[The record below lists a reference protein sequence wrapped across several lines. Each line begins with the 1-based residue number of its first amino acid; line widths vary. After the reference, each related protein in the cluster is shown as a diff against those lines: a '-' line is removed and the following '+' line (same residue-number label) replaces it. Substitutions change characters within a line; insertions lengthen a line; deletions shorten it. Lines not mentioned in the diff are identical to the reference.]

1 MNHYAQALA
10 ELQAQPDHELK
21 QIGDQWQTPKAL
33 AWGLFHQ
40 FAPTLGPVVLD
51 MFADDCNALV
61 PNYYDAE
68 DNALT
73 QELANDL
80 RRLGGAAYANPP
92 YSRPCADSEGNP
104 ITGMEAILNYC
115 REQRAQGAKIIL
127 LIKAATSETWWPEDA
142 DYIQFISGRI
152 GFEVPSWYV
161 PRDPKKDKPSASG
174 FASAVAI
181 FDASWQGER
190 RPEARLRRDDL
201 IITGQII
208 LDMIHRQAV
217 ALNEAASQAIA
228 KTASAKPVQSVTV
241 TKTILTAP
249 ERIWLQVG
257 DQSHYHS
264 EQFPTDTSEVS
275 WCADSVMACEVP
287 YVREDR
293 AFAVS
298 SEAIARTVTSE
309 PTLLQDPPAV
319 TKSAE
324 WEPPVAGD
332 DTTNAATADE
342 LAMLELVSPITDS
355 TMLAEQGYSDAGSIM
370 GKQLECSDLGEEQR
384 ATVRSYVQGWLDE
397 PYPLSEIFYRLDL
410 AVANLLAGKPIHQD
424 FVAEESRSPAL
435 PHWQR
440 HPAVKGVI
448 YQIDDADI
456 LTPARTAELAAWII
470 DNLTAPG
477 DLLAQAT
484 AKAAELLVQS
494 AEPVQSELQLELLS
508 EPEPDSHQQD
518 EAPNIKPLED
528 WAFDYQNDELNLGGA
543 EWSCFV
549 AVLTVLYGAKEHY
562 TAREVAIAIS
572 VSDEQL
578 MDEYTTLD
586 EETKALLRKTAS
598 TLKQVE
604 GYNFTEAFTM
614 LDLHRQEAVIALLNA
629 LQNEPTLSPVT
640 QKSVMINA
648 ITRVNE
654 VMA

>member
-10 ELQAQPDHELK
+10 DLQIQPDHELK

-40 FAPTLGPVVLD
+40 FAPALGPVVLD

-61 PNYYDAE
+61 PHYYDAE
-68 DNALT
+68 ENALT
-73 QELANDL
+73 QELAADL

-115 REQRAQGAKIIL
+115 REQRAQGAKIML

-142 DYIQFISGRI
+142 DFIQFISGRI
-152 GFEVPSWYV
+152 GFEVPNWYV

-201 IITGQII
+201 ITTGQII

-217 ALNEAASQAIA
+217 ALNEEACQAIA
-228 KTASAKPVQSVTV
+228 RP
-241 TKTILTAP
+241 
-249 ERIWLQVG
+249 
-257 DQSHYHS
+257 
-264 EQFPTDTSEVS
+264 
-275 WCADSVMACEVP
+275 
-287 YVREDR
+287 
-293 AFAVS
+293 
-298 SEAIARTVTSE
+298 VTSE
-309 PTLLQDPPAV
+309 PTLQQDPPAV
-319 TKSAE
+319 TKSVE
-324 WEPPVAGD
+324 WEPPAASDDATNVA
-332 DTTNAATADE
+332 AADE

-355 TMLAEQGYSDAGSIM
+355 TMLAEQGYADADNIM
-370 GKQLECSDLGEEQR
+370 GKQLECTDLGEEQQ
-384 ATVRSYVQGWLDE
+384 AMVRGYVQGWLDE
-397 PYPLSEIFYRLDL
+397 PYPLSEVFYRLDL
-410 AVANLLAGKPIHQD
+410 AVANLLAGKPIHQG
-424 FVAEESRSPAL
+424 FVAEDSRSPAL

-448 YQIDDADI
+448 YKIDDADI
-456 LTPARTAELAAWII
+456 LTPAKTAELAAWII

-477 DLLAQAT
+477 DLLEQAI
-484 AKAAELLVQS
+484 AKAAELLTQSAAPAS
-494 AEPVQSELQLELLS
+494 AEPVQNELQLELLAGS
-508 EPEPDSHQQD
+508 EPEPDTRQQD
-518 EAPNIKPLED
+518 EVPNIKPLED

-549 AVLTVLYGAKEHY
+549 AVLTVLYGAKENY

-586 EETKALLRKTAS
+586 EEAKVLLRKTVS

-604 GYNFTEAFTM
+604 GFNFTEACPV
-614 LDLHRQEAVIALLNA
+614 LDLHRQEAVIGLLNA
-629 LQNEPTLSPVT
+629 LHNEPDLSPVT
-640 QKSVMINA
+640 QTSVMINA

-654 VMA
+654 VVA

>member
-10 ELQAQPDHELK
+10 ELQAHPDHELK

-40 FAPTLGPVVLD
+40 FAPPLGPVVLD

-61 PNYYDAE
+61 PHYYDAE

-73 QELANDL
+73 QELAADL
-80 RRLGGAAYANPP
+80 RRLGGAAFGNPP
-92 YSRPCADSEGNP
+92 YSRPCTDSEGNP

-115 REQRAQGAKIIL
+115 REQRAQGAKIML

-142 DYIQFISGRI
+142 DFIQFISGRI

-161 PRDPKKDKPSASG
+161 PHDPKKDKPSASG

-201 IITGQII
+201 ITTGQII

-217 ALNEAASQAIA
+217 ALNEEASQAIA
-228 KTASAKPVQSVTV
+228 KA
-241 TKTILTAP
+241 
-249 ERIWLQVG
+249 
-257 DQSHYHS
+257 
-264 EQFPTDTSEVS
+264 TS
-275 WCADSVMACEVP
+275 
-287 YVREDR
+287 
-293 AFAVS
+293 
-298 SEAIARTVTSE
+298 TE
-309 PTLLQDPPAV
+309 PAMLLDEPAV
-319 TKSAE
+319 TKPTA
-324 WEPPVAGD
+324 WEPPVASD
-332 DTTNAATADE
+332 DTTNAAAADE
-342 LAMLELVSPITDS
+342 LAMLELVLPITDS

-370 GKQLECSDLGEEQR
+370 GKKLECSDLSEEQL
-384 ATVRSYVQGWLDE
+384 ATVRGYVQGWLDE

-410 AVANLLAGKPIHQD
+410 AVANLLAGKPIHQG

-456 LTPARTAELAAWII
+456 LTPAKTAELAAWII

-484 AKAAELLVQS
+484 AKAAELLAQR
-494 AEPVQSELQLELLS
+494 AAPVQSELQLELLS
-508 EPEPDSHQQD
+508 EPEPDSHQHD

-586 EETKALLRKTAS
+586 EETKALLRKVVS

-604 GYNFTEAFTM
+604 GYNFTESFTM

-629 LQNEPTLSPVT
+629 LHNEPTLSPVT

>member
-61 PNYYDAE
+61 PHYYDAE

-73 QELANDL
+73 QELAADL
-80 RRLGGAAYANPP
+80 RHLGGAAFGNPP

-115 REQRAQGAKIIL
+115 REQRALGAKIML

-142 DYIQFISGRI
+142 DFIQFISGRI

-201 IITGQII
+201 ITTGQII
-208 LDMIHRQAV
+208 LDMINRQAV
-217 ALNEAASQAIA
+217 VLNEEASQAIA
-228 KTASAKPVQSVTV
+228 KATSTEPAMLLDEPAVAKP
-241 TKTILTAP
+241 TA
-249 ERIWLQVG
+249 L
-257 DQSHYHS
+257 
-264 EQFPTDTSEVS
+264 
-275 WCADSVMACEVP
+275 
-287 YVREDR
+287 
-293 AFAVS
+293 
-298 SEAIARTVTSE
+298 
-309 PTLLQDPPAV
+309 
-319 TKSAE
+319 
-324 WEPPVAGD
+324 EPPVACD
-332 DTTNAATADE
+332 DTTNAAAADE
-342 LAMLELVSPITDS
+342 LAMLELVLPITDS
-355 TMLAEQGYSDAGSIM
+355 TMLAEQGYSGAGSIM
-370 GKQLECSDLGEEQR
+370 GKQLECSDLSEEQL
-384 ATVRSYVQGWLDE
+384 AIVRGYVQGWLDE
-397 PYPLSEIFYRLDL
+397 PYLLSEIFYRLDL

-456 LTPARTAELAAWII
+456 LTPARIAELAAWII

-484 AKAAELLVQS
+484 AKAAELLAQS
-494 AEPVQSELQLELLS
+494 AKPVQSELQLELLS

-586 EETKALLRKTAS
+586 EETKALLRKVVS

-629 LQNEPTLSPVT
+629 LHNEPTLSPVT
-640 QKSVMINA
+640 QKSLMINA

>member
-61 PNYYDAE
+61 PHYYDAE

-73 QELANDL
+73 QELAADL
-80 RRLGGAAYANPP
+80 RRLGGAAFGNPP
-92 YSRPCADSEGNP
+92 YSRPCTDSEGNP

-115 REQRAQGAKIIL
+115 REQRAQGAKIML

-142 DYIQFISGRI
+142 DFIQFISGRI

-161 PRDPKKDKPSASG
+161 PHDPKKDKPSASG

-201 IITGQII
+201 ITTGQII

-217 ALNEAASQAIA
+217 ALNEEASQAIA
-228 KTASAKPVQSVTV
+228 KA
-241 TKTILTAP
+241 
-249 ERIWLQVG
+249 
-257 DQSHYHS
+257 
-264 EQFPTDTSEVS
+264 TS
-275 WCADSVMACEVP
+275 
-287 YVREDR
+287 
-293 AFAVS
+293 
-298 SEAIARTVTSE
+298 TE
-309 PTLLQDPPAV
+309 PAMLLDEPAV
-319 TKSAE
+319 TKPTA
-324 WEPPVAGD
+324 WEPPVTSD
-332 DTTNAATADE
+332 DTTNAAAADE
-342 LAMLELVSPITDS
+342 LAMLELVLPITDS
-355 TMLAEQGYSDAGSIM
+355 IMLAEQSYSDAGSIM
-370 GKQLECSDLGEEQR
+370 GKQLECSDLSEEQL
-384 ATVRSYVQGWLDE
+384 ATVRGYVQGWLDE

-410 AVANLLAGKPIHQD
+410 AVANLLAGKPIHQG
-424 FVAEESRSPAL
+424 FVAEDNRSPAL

-484 AKAAELLVQS
+484 AKAAELLAQS

-586 EETKALLRKTAS
+586 EETKALLRKVVS

-604 GYNFTEAFTM
+604 GYNFTESFTM

-629 LQNEPTLSPVT
+629 LHHEPTLSPVT

>member
-1 MNHYAQALA
+1 MNHYAKALA
-10 ELQAQPDHELK
+10 ELQLQPDHELK
-21 QIGDQWQTPKAL
+21 QIGDQWQTPKPL
-33 AWGLFHQ
+33 AWGLFHH

-73 QELANDL
+73 QELAADL

-92 YSRPCADSEGNP
+92 YSRPCVDGDGNP
-104 ITGMEAILNYC
+104 ITGMEPILNFC
-115 REQRAQGAKIIL
+115 REQRAQGAKIML

-142 DYIQFISGRI
+142 DFIQFISGRI

-161 PRDPKKDKPSASG
+161 PRDPKKDKPSSSG
-174 FASAVAI
+174 FASAVVI

-201 IITGQII
+201 ITTGQII

-217 ALNEAASQAIA
+217 ALNEEASQAIA
-228 KTASAKPVQSVTV
+228 KATSTEPAMLLDEPAVAKP
-241 TKTILTAP
+241 TA
-249 ERIWLQVG
+249 
-257 DQSHYHS
+257 
-264 EQFPTDTSEVS
+264 
-275 WCADSVMACEVP
+275 
-287 YVREDR
+287 
-293 AFAVS
+293 
-298 SEAIARTVTSE
+298 
-309 PTLLQDPPAV
+309 
-319 TKSAE
+319 
-324 WEPPVAGD
+324 WEPPVASD
-332 DTTNAATADE
+332 DTTNAAAADE
-342 LAMLELVSPITDS
+342 LAMLELVLPITDS

-370 GKQLECSDLGEEQR
+370 GKQLECSDLSEEQL
-384 ATVRSYVQGWLDE
+384 ATVRGYVQGWLDE

-410 AVANLLAGKPIHQD
+410 AVANLLAGKPIHQG
-424 FVAEESRSPAL
+424 FVAEDNRSPAL

-484 AKAAELLVQS
+484 AKAAELLAQS

-586 EETKALLRKTAS
+586 EETKALLRKTVS

-629 LQNEPTLSPVT
+629 LHNEPTLSPVT

>member
-10 ELQAQPDHELK
+10 ELQAHPDHELK

-61 PNYYDAE
+61 PHYYDAE

-73 QELANDL
+73 QELAADL
-80 RRLGGAAYANPP
+80 RRLGGAAFGNPP

-115 REQRAQGAKIIL
+115 REQRALGAKIML

-142 DYIQFISGRI
+142 DFIQFISGRI

-201 IITGQII
+201 ITTGQII
-208 LDMIHRQAV
+208 LDMINRQAV
-217 ALNEAASQAIA
+217 VLNEEASQAIA
-228 KTASAKPVQSVTV
+228 KATSTEPAMLLDEPAVAKP
-241 TKTILTAP
+241 TA
-249 ERIWLQVG
+249 
-257 DQSHYHS
+257 
-264 EQFPTDTSEVS
+264 
-275 WCADSVMACEVP
+275 
-287 YVREDR
+287 
-293 AFAVS
+293 
-298 SEAIARTVTSE
+298 
-309 PTLLQDPPAV
+309 
-319 TKSAE
+319 
-324 WEPPVAGD
+324 WEPPVASD
-332 DTTNAATADE
+332 DTTNAAAADE
-342 LAMLELVSPITDS
+342 LAMLELVLPITDS

-370 GKQLECSDLGEEQR
+370 GKQLECSDLSEEQL
-384 ATVRSYVQGWLDE
+384 ATVRGYVQGWLDE

-410 AVANLLAGKPIHQD
+410 AVANLLAGKPIHQG
-424 FVAEESRSPAL
+424 FVAEDNRSPAL

-484 AKAAELLVQS
+484 AKAAELLAQS

-518 EAPNIKPLED
+518 EAPNIKQLED

-586 EETKALLRKTAS
+586 EETKALLRKVVS

-604 GYNFTEAFTM
+604 GYNFTESFTM
-614 LDLHRQEAVIALLNA
+614 LDLHRQEAVSALLNA
-629 LQNEPTLSPVT
+629 LHNEPTLSPVT

>member
-73 QELANDL
+73 QELAADL
-80 RRLGGAAYANPP
+80 RRLGGAAFGNPP

-115 REQRAQGAKIIL
+115 REQRALGAKIML

-142 DYIQFISGRI
+142 DFIQFISGRI

-201 IITGQII
+201 ITTGQII

-217 ALNEAASQAIA
+217 ALNEEASQAIA
-228 KTASAKPVQSVTV
+228 KA
-241 TKTILTAP
+241 
-249 ERIWLQVG
+249 
-257 DQSHYHS
+257 
-264 EQFPTDTSEVS
+264 TS
-275 WCADSVMACEVP
+275 
-287 YVREDR
+287 
-293 AFAVS
+293 
-298 SEAIARTVTSE
+298 TE
-309 PTLLQDPPAV
+309 PAMLLDEPAV
-319 TKSAE
+319 TKPTA
-324 WEPPVAGD
+324 WEPPVASD
-332 DTTNAATADE
+332 DTTNAAAADE
-342 LAMLELVSPITDS
+342 LAMLELVLPITDS

-370 GKQLECSDLGEEQR
+370 GKQLECSDLSEEQL
-384 ATVRSYVQGWLDE
+384 ATVRGYVQGWLDE

-410 AVANLLAGKPIHQD
+410 AVANLLAGKPIHQG

-484 AKAAELLVQS
+484 AKAAELLAQS
-494 AEPVQSELQLELLS
+494 VEPVQSELQLELLS

-543 EWSCFV
+543 EWSNFV

-586 EETKALLRKTAS
+586 EETKALLRKAVS
-598 TLKQVE
+598 TLTQVE
-604 GYNFTEAFTM
+604 GYNFTESFTM

-629 LQNEPTLSPVT
+629 LHNEPTLSPVT

>member
-61 PNYYDAE
+61 PHYYDAD

-73 QELANDL
+73 QELAADL
-80 RRLGGAAYANPP
+80 RRLGGAAFGNPP

-115 REQRAQGAKIIL
+115 REQRAQGAKIML

-142 DYIQFISGRI
+142 DFIQFISGRI

-201 IITGQII
+201 ITTGQII

-217 ALNEAASQAIA
+217 ALNEEASQAIA
-228 KTASAKPVQSVTV
+228 KATSTEPAMLLDEPAVAKP
-241 TKTILTAP
+241 TA
-249 ERIWLQVG
+249 
-257 DQSHYHS
+257 
-264 EQFPTDTSEVS
+264 
-275 WCADSVMACEVP
+275 
-287 YVREDR
+287 
-293 AFAVS
+293 
-298 SEAIARTVTSE
+298 
-309 PTLLQDPPAV
+309 
-319 TKSAE
+319 
-324 WEPPVAGD
+324 WEPPVASD
-332 DTTNAATADE
+332 DTTNAAAADE
-342 LAMLELVSPITDS
+342 LAMLELVLPITDS

-370 GKQLECSDLGEEQR
+370 GKQLECRDLSEEQL
-384 ATVRSYVQGWLDE
+384 ATVRGYVQGWLDE

-410 AVANLLAGKPIHQD
+410 AVANLLAGKPIHQG
-424 FVAEESRSPAL
+424 FVAEDSRSPAL
-435 PHWQR
+435 PYWQR

-508 EPEPDSHQQD
+508 EPELDSHQQD

-549 AVLTVLYGAKEHY
+549 AVLTVLYGSKEHY

-586 EETKALLRKTAS
+586 EKTKVLLRKVVS
-598 TLKQVE
+598 NLKQVE
-604 GYNFTEAFTM
+604 GYNFTESFTM

-629 LQNEPTLSPVT
+629 LHNEPTLSPVT

>member
-61 PNYYDAE
+61 PHYYDAE

-73 QELANDL
+73 QELAADL
-80 RRLGGAAYANPP
+80 RRLGGAAFGNPP

-115 REQRAQGAKIIL
+115 REQRAQGAKIML

-142 DYIQFISGRI
+142 DFIQFISGRI

-201 IITGQII
+201 ITTGQLI

-217 ALNEAASQAIA
+217 ALNEEASQAIA
-228 KTASAKPVQSVTV
+228 KATSTEPAMLLDERAVAKP
-241 TKTILTAP
+241 TA
-249 ERIWLQVG
+249 
-257 DQSHYHS
+257 
-264 EQFPTDTSEVS
+264 
-275 WCADSVMACEVP
+275 
-287 YVREDR
+287 
-293 AFAVS
+293 
-298 SEAIARTVTSE
+298 
-309 PTLLQDPPAV
+309 
-319 TKSAE
+319 
-324 WEPPVAGD
+324 WEPPVACD
-332 DTTNAATADE
+332 DTTNAAAADE
-342 LAMLELVSPITDS
+342 LAMLELVLPITDS

-370 GKQLECSDLGEEQR
+370 GKQLECSDLSEEQL
-384 ATVRSYVQGWLDE
+384 ATVRGYVQGWLDE

-477 DLLAQAT
+477 VLLAQAT
-484 AKAAELLVQS
+484 AKAAELLAQS
-494 AEPVQSELQLELLS
+494 AKPVQSELQLELLS

-518 EAPNIKPLED
+518 EAPNIKPLEV

-586 EETKALLRKTAS
+586 EETKALLRKVVS

-604 GYNFTEAFTM
+604 GYNFTESFTM

-629 LQNEPTLSPVT
+629 LHHEPTLSPVT

>member
-1 MNHYAQALA
+1 MNHYAQTLA
-10 ELQAQPDHELK
+10 ELQLQPDHELK

-73 QELANDL
+73 QELAADL
-80 RRLGGAAYANPP
+80 RRLGGAAFGNPP
-92 YSRPCADSEGNP
+92 YSRPCTDSEGSP

-115 REQRAQGAKIIL
+115 REQRAQGAKIML

-142 DYIQFISGRI
+142 DFIQFISGRI

-161 PRDPKKDKPSASG
+161 PRDPKKDKPSSSG
-174 FASAVAI
+174 FASAVVI
-181 FDASWQGER
+181 FDASWQGEPH
-190 RPEARLRRDDL
+190 PEARLRRDDL
-201 IITGQII
+201 ITTGQII
-208 LDMIHRQAV
+208 LDMINRQAV
-217 ALNEAASQAIA
+217 VLNEEASQAIA
-228 KTASAKPVQSVTV
+228 KATSTEPALLLDEPAVAKP
-241 TKTILTAP
+241 TA
-249 ERIWLQVG
+249 L
-257 DQSHYHS
+257 
-264 EQFPTDTSEVS
+264 
-275 WCADSVMACEVP
+275 
-287 YVREDR
+287 
-293 AFAVS
+293 
-298 SEAIARTVTSE
+298 
-309 PTLLQDPPAV
+309 
-319 TKSAE
+319 
-324 WEPPVAGD
+324 EPPLACD
-332 DTTNAATADE
+332 DTTNTAAADE
-342 LAMLELVSPITDS
+342 LAMLELVLPITDS

-370 GKQLECSDLGEEQR
+370 GKQLECSDLSEEQL
-384 ATVRSYVQGWLDE
+384 ATVRGYVQGWLDE

-410 AVANLLAGKPIHQD
+410 AVANLLVGKPIHQG

-484 AKAAELLVQS
+484 AKAAELLAQS

-518 EAPNIKPLED
+518 EAPNIKPLEG

-586 EETKALLRKTAS
+586 EETKALLRKVVS

-604 GYNFTEAFTM
+604 GYNFTESFTM

-629 LQNEPTLSPVT
+629 LHNEPTLSPVT
-640 QKSVMINA
+640 QKSVVINA

>member
-51 MFADDCNALV
+51 MFADDCNHLV

-73 QELANDL
+73 QELAADL

-92 YSRPCADSEGNP
+92 YSRPCTDSEGNP

-115 REQRAQGAKIIL
+115 REQRALEAKIML

-142 DYIQFISGRI
+142 DFIQFISGRI

-161 PRDPKKDKPSASG
+161 PRDPKKDKPSSSG
-174 FASAVAI
+174 FASAVVI

-201 IITGQII
+201 ITTGTII

-217 ALNEAASQAIA
+217 ELTLAADHVIRSATPKRAPVVTQEQPAETEPAAGEPPAADDNEASAAAAAELGYADAS
-228 KTASAKPVQSVTV
+228 
-241 TKTILTAP
+241 
-249 ERIWLQVG
+249 
-257 DQSHYHS
+257 
-264 EQFPTDTSEVS
+264 
-275 WCADSVMACEVP
+275 
-287 YVREDR
+287 
-293 AFAVS
+293 
-298 SEAIARTVTSE
+298 
-309 PTLLQDPPAV
+309 
-319 TKSAE
+319 
-324 WEPPVAGD
+324 
-332 DTTNAATADE
+332 
-342 LAMLELVSPITDS
+342 
-355 TMLAEQGYSDAGSIM
+355 SIM
-370 GKQLECSDLGEEQR
+370 AKQIECVDLGEEQQD
-384 ATVRSYVQGWLDE
+384 TVRAYVQGWLDE

-410 AVANLLAGKPIHQD
+410 AVANLLAGKPIYQGFALED
-424 FVAEESRSPAL
+424 NRAPTL

-477 DLLAQAT
+477 DLLELAT
-484 AKAAELLVQS
+484 AKAAELLAQS
-494 AEPVQSELQLELLS
+494 AEATSPEPNHAERQLELLDAHHPTE
-508 EPEPDSHQQD
+508 EPST
-518 EAPNIKPLED
+518 KPLED
-528 WAFDYQNDELNLGGA
+528 WAFDYQSNELNLGGA
-543 EWSCFV
+543 VWHRFV
-549 AVLTVLYGAKEHY
+549 TVLTVLYGERERY

-572 VSDEQL
+572 LSDAQL
-578 MDEYTTLD
+578 RDQFTTMPDDERERL
-586 EETKALLRKTAS
+586 ER
-598 TLKQVE
+598 
-604 GYNFTEAFTM
+604 
-614 LDLHRQEAVIALLNA
+614 ILNA
-629 LQNEPTLSPVT
+629 MDTMEWNYKGAQRPLNDPQRQAAAV
-640 QKSVMINA
+640 A
-648 ITRVNE
+648 IFTALIATEDVPKHELLERAIAAIDNLEEE
-654 VMA
+654 VV

>member
-10 ELQAQPDHELK
+10 ELQLLPDHELK

-73 QELANDL
+73 QELAADL

-92 YSRPCADSEGNP
+92 YSRPCVDGDSNP

-115 REQRAQGAKIIL
+115 RGQRALGAKIML

-142 DYIQFISGRI
+142 DFIQFISGRI

-161 PRDPKKDKPSASG
+161 PRDPKKDKPSSSG
-174 FASAVAI
+174 FASAVVI
-181 FDASWQGER
+181 FDAGWQGER

-201 IITGQII
+201 ITTGQII

-217 ALNEAASQAIA
+217 ELTLAADQVIRSTTNKRA
-228 KTASAKPVQSVTV
+228 PGV
-241 TKTILTAP
+241 IL
-249 ERIWLQVG
+249 
-257 DQSHYHS
+257 
-264 EQFPTDTSEVS
+264 EQ
-275 WCADSVMACEVP
+275 
-287 YVREDR
+287 
-293 AFAVS
+293 
-298 SEAIARTVTSE
+298 
-309 PTLLQDPPAV
+309 PAV
-319 TKSAE
+319 AE
-324 WEPPVAGD
+324 PAEGEPPVAGD
-332 DTTNAATADE
+332 DATNAAE
-342 LAMLELVSPITDS
+342 LERVSPITES
-355 TMLAEQGYSDAGSIM
+355 TMLAELGYADAGLIM
-370 GKQLECSDLGEEQR
+370 DKQLECVDLSEDQQ
-384 ATVRSYVQGWLDE
+384 ATVRGYVQGWLDE
-397 PYPLSEIFYRLDL
+397 PYPISEIFYRLEL
-410 AVANLLAGKPIHQD
+410 AVANLLAGKPIHQG
-424 FVAEESRSPAL
+424 FVAEDSRSPAL

-477 DLLAQAT
+477 DLLEQAI
-484 AKAAELLVQS
+484 AKAAELLTQSAAPAS
-494 AEPVQSELQLELLS
+494 AEPVQNELQLELLAGS
-508 EPEPDSHQQD
+508 EPEQDTRQQD
-518 EAPNIKPLED
+518 EVPNIKPLED

-549 AVLTVLYGAKEHY
+549 AVLTVLYGAKENY
-562 TAREVAIAIS
+562 SAREVAIAIS

-586 EETKALLRKTAS
+586 EEAKVLLRKTVS

-604 GYNFTEAFTM
+604 GFNFTEACPV

-629 LQNEPTLSPVT
+629 LHNEPDLSPVT
-640 QKSVMINA
+640 QTSVMINA

-654 VMA
+654 VVA

>member
-73 QELANDL
+73 QELAADL
-80 RRLGGAAYANPP
+80 RRLGGAAFGNPP
-92 YSRPCADSEGNP
+92 YSRPCADGEGNP

-115 REQRAQGAKIIL
+115 REQRAQGAKIML

-142 DYIQFISGRI
+142 DFIQFISGRI
-152 GFEVPSWYV
+152 GFEVPNWYV
-161 PRDPKKDKPSASG
+161 PSDPKKDKPSASG
-174 FASAVAI
+174 FASAVVI
-181 FDASWQGER
+181 FDANWQDER

-201 IITGQII
+201 ITTGTII

-217 ALNEAASQAIA
+217 ELTLAAKRVIDAGDMVAQELLPSAEPYREIIVA
-228 KTASAKPVQSVTV
+228 KTKSGQWSVRH
-241 TKTILTAP
+241 L
-249 ERIWLQVG
+249 VG
-257 DQSHYHS
+257 GEEIGGIGGCGS
-264 EQFPTDTSEVS
+264 
-275 WCADSVMACEVP
+275 CA
-287 YVREDR
+287 
-293 AFAVS
+293 
-298 SEAIARTVTSE
+298 EAISAAAECGWKLDKLTVIESVHA
-309 PTLLQDPPAV
+309 QA
-319 TKSAE
+319 
-324 WEPPVAGD
+324 
-332 DTTNAATADE
+332 AATPSPHPDYVDADR
-342 LAMLELVSPITDS
+342 
-355 TMLAEQGYSDAGSIM
+355 IM
-370 GKQLECSDLGEEQR
+370 AKQLECSDLGEEQQ
-384 ATVRSYVQGWLDE
+384 ATVRGYVQGWLDE

-410 AVANLLAGKPIHQD
+410 AVANLLAGKPIHQG
-424 FVAEESRSPAL
+424 FVAEDSRSPAL

-456 LTPARTAELAAWII
+456 LTPAKTAELAAWII
-470 DNLTAPG
+470 DNLPAPG
-477 DLLAQAT
+477 DLLEQAT
-484 AKAAELLVQS
+484 AKAAELLAQSAAPAS
-494 AEPVQSELQLELLS
+494 AEPVQSELQLELLAGS
-508 EPEPDSHQQD
+508 EPEPDTHQQD

-549 AVLTVLYGAKEHY
+549 AVLTVLYGIKEHY

-586 EETKALLRKTAS
+586 EETKVLLRKAVS

-604 GYNFTEAFTM
+604 GYDFTEAFPM

-629 LQNEPTLSPVT
+629 LHNDPTLSPVT